1 MISIFLATFLL
12 LVSFY
17 FLAII
22 CDEYFVESL
31 DIISHKLHLRPD
43 VAGATFMAI
52 GSSAPELFTSFIAIF
67 SLNTSADIGSG
78 TIVGS
83 ALFNILIIIGASS
96 LFRKTKLNW
105 QPILRDLVF
114 YSISIVLLLIS
125 FIDGKI
131 SLFEAI
137 LFVSLYVFYLI
148 IIINWRKINPQEEK
162 SKNQDPIAVVE
173 KEVKANFFAKFS
185 KMVLSLII
193 PDPNKGKNNYIGT
206 FLTSIGL
213 IGLLSYILVESASS
227 IATDLHISPAIIAL
241 TVIAAGTSIPD
252 LLSSVAVAKRGHG
265 NMAISN
271 AVGSNIFD
279 ILIGLGLPWLLGIAF
294 YKTKVIVSTQDLL
307 SSVLLLLTSVFITL
321 FVLWKNKW
329 HTSKKIG
336 WLLILLY
343 VSYIVWHIYKI
354 A

>member
-12 LVSFY
+12 LISFY

-67 SLNTSADIGSG
+67 SLNTSTDIGSG

-83 ALFNILIIIGASS
+83 ALFNILVIVGASS
-96 LFRKTKLNW
+96 LFHKNKLSW
-105 QPILRDLVF
+105 QPILRDLIF
-114 YSISIVLLLIS
+114 YSLTIILLLIS

-131 SLFEAI
+131 NLLEAI
-137 LFVSLYVFYLI
+137 LFVSLYILYLLT
-148 IIINWRKINPQEEK
+148 IINWHKINPQEK
-162 SKNQDPIAVVE
+162 NSKNQDPIAIVE
-173 KEVKANFFAKFS
+173 KEVKVNFFAKFS
-185 KMVLSLII
+185 KMILSLII
-193 PDPNKGKNNYIGT
+193 PDPNKNKHSYIGT
-206 FLTSIGL
+206 FLMSISL

-241 TVIAAGTSIPD
+241 TIIAAGTSIPD
-252 LLSSVAVAKRGHG
+252 LLSSIAVAKRGHA

-279 ILIGLGLPWLLGIAF
+279 ILIGLGLPWLLGIVYF
-294 YKTKVIVSTQDLL
+294 KNKVSVSTQDLSSSIILLL
-307 SSVLLLLTSVFITL
+307 SSVVITL
-321 FVLWKNKW
+321 FILWQNKW
-329 HTSKKIG
+329 YTSKKIG
-336 WLLILLY
+336 WLLILFY
-343 VSYIVWHIYKI
+343 VSYIVWHIYQI
-354 A
+354 V